1 MIDSIIRNF
10 VIIVIAFAMADGAHA
25 DAPPPLADGQKE
37 FNSSN
42 AIATNYVRP
51 LIFVQI
57 TDVHICDAAGKKI
70 LEKLIGREGKIDPEP
85 FVNATVKDIVDLH
98 PDFVVATGDLVVE
111 ARGTAPRDILGTYKL
126 YNRSMLPIINA
137 GIPFYPVIGN
147 HDVVGVFNKSVDVN
161 ESGYGRSLFQQIF
174 NQNSTYYSFDEGGY
188 HFIALDPNS
197 YELWNATTMVSSF
210 LVGEQQMAWLEADLN
225 STSKP
230 TIVFLHE
237 PTVDLINRDELL
249 GVLRAHN
256 VKMIFSG
263 HWHVNDLLDSGSIPE
278 QVTTALS
285 GAWWMGTDI
294 TGVPGGY
301 MVVAL
306 NGSDIDTFYRYT
318 GISKQINVI
327 EPAEPVVNKIL
338 DIKAQIWSDLPV
350 QSAWLILDGG
360 QARQM
365 NLTRLGP
372 WYEAQDSIDLG
383 NITQGY
389 HMANITAS
397 EENNSTIT
405 KSFSFK
411 VTDEAFVP
419 IGEMLTHWE
428 TYLGKHPRIKGYAN
442 TTFDLTTIEAGM
454 QPVFRDDTGMI
465 PYVLGYCPPLPTGEN
480 DTQWMARG
488 LLEKYDAT
496 KNTSVFVIQRDEDCP
511 VKVAAEDSTDGI

>member
-1 MIDSIIRNF
+1 MIDSVIRNF
-10 VIIVIAFAMADGAHA
+10 VIIAISFVMANGALA
-25 DAPPPLADGQKE
+25 DAPSPLADGQKE
-37 FNSSN
+37 VNSSN

-70 LEKLIGREGKIDPEP
+70 LEKLIGREGTIDPEP
-85 FVNATVKDIVDLH
+85 FVNGTVKDIVDLH

-111 ARGTAPRDILGTYKL
+111 ARFSAPRDILGTYKL
-126 YNRSMLPIINA
+126 YNRSMQPVMNA
-137 GIPFYPVIGN
+137 GIPFYPVVGN

-161 ESGYGRSLFQQIF
+161 ESGYGKSMFQQIF

-197 YELWNATTMVSSF
+197 YELWNATTMVSNF
-210 LVGEQQMAWLEADLN
+210 FVGEPQMAWLEADLN

-237 PTVDLINRDELL
+237 PTIDLINRDELM

-263 HWHVNDLLDSGSIPE
+263 HWHVNDLLNSGGIPE

-318 GISKQINVI
+318 GVSKQINII
-327 EPAEPVVNKIL
+327 EPAEPVVSKRL
-338 DIKAQIWSDLPV
+338 DIKAQIWSDRPV
-350 QSAWLILDGG
+350 QSAFVSLDGG

-365 NLTRLGP
+365 IITRLGP
-372 WYEAQDSIDLG
+372 WYEAQDSIDLED
-383 NITQGY
+383 ITQGY

-397 EENNSTIT
+397 GENNSTIS

-411 VTDEAFVP
+411 VTDDAFVP
-419 IGEMLTHWE
+419 IGEMLSHWE
-428 TYLGKHPRIKGYAN
+428 TYLGKHPWIKGYAN
-442 TTFDLTTIEAGM
+442 TTQNLTRIEAGM
-454 QPVFRDDTGMI
+454 QPVFRDETGAI
-465 PYVLGYCPPLPTGEN
+465 PYVQEYCPPLATGEN
-480 DTQWMARG
+480 DTKWMARG
-488 LLEKYDAT
+488 LLEKYDVT
-496 KNTSVFVIQRDEDCP
+496 TNSSVFVMQRDDACP
-511 VKVAAEDSTDGI
+511 EKVAA